1 MLFFKDGFLNTKHE
15 LFKVYTPKEANDINL
30 ILNKLYEKRFI
41 SYPRTTSN
49 KQTTYWIKDSML
61 CSIKCESD
69 EKYSNSL
76 VRLSEVDS
84 QHLGILPVFG
94 DFDEDEEPLT
104 QEEKHFLSRIYKYY
118 LNVISDSF
126 KIEKEHFSIIE
137 RHRFFFLYEK
147 NDNQYCID
155 KKFLKNR
162 NKLLKDFNIEDLE
175 YYKLI
180 ND

>member
-30 ILNKLYEKRFI
+30 ILARLYEKRFI

-49 KQTTYWIKDSML
+49 IQTSFWIKDSAL
-61 CSIKCESD
+61 CARKCEKD
-69 EKYSNSL
+69 DKFSNSL
-76 VRLSEVDS
+76 VKLEEVNVD
-84 QHLGILPVFG
+84 HLGIIPVFG
-94 DFDEDEEPLT
+94 DFDEDEEPLKP
-104 QEEKHFLSRIYKYY
+104 EEKNLLGRIYKYY
-118 LNVISDSF
+118 LNVVSNVF
-126 KIEKEHFSIIE
+126 KTENEDFTIIE
-137 RHRFFFLYEK
+137 RQRFFFLYDK
-147 NDNQYCID
+147 HDNQYCID
-155 KKFLKNR
+155 KKFLKSR